1 MKTIVMAK
9 KFRYILAVVAL
20 VGCTAA
26 FAADGTADTAQTN
39 QSQSQYTCPY
49 HQDCPFGDGRGRGQ
63 GRGHHHHRGYCH
75 QNDAQT
81 VTQK

>member
-49 HQDCPFGDGRGRGQ
+49 HQDCPYGDGRGRG
-63 GRGHHHHRGYCH
+63 
-75 QNDAQT
+75 
-81 VTQK
+81 

>member
-1 MKTIVMAK
+1 MKTIIMAK

-20 VGCTAA
+20 AGCTAA
-26 FAADGTADTAQTN
+26 FAADGTTDTAQTN

-49 HQDCPFGDGRGRGQ
+49 HQDCPYGDGRGRGQ

>member
-81 VTQK
+81 VTQQ

>member
-49 HQDCPFGDGRGRGQ
+49 HQDCPYGNGQ
-63 GRGHHHHRGYCH
+63 GRGHHYHRGYCH

-81 VTQK
+81 VT

>member
-49 HQDCPFGDGRGRGQ
+49 HQDCPYGNGQ

-81 VTQK
+81 VTQQ

>member
-1 MKTIVMAK
+1 MKTIIMAK

-26 FAADGTADTAQTN
+26 FAADGTADTALTN

-49 HQDCPFGDGRGRGQ
+49 HQDCPYGDGRGRGQ
-63 GRGHHHHRGYCH
+63 GRGHHYHRGYCH

>member
-49 HQDCPFGDGRGRGQ
+49 HQDCPYGDGRGRGQ
-63 GRGHHHHRGYCH
+63 GRGHHHHRGTAIRTTPR
-75 QNDAQT
+75 Q
-81 VTQK
+81 

>member
-9 KFRYILAVVAL
+9 KFRYILALVAL

-39 QSQSQYTCPY
+39 QSQSQYTCSY
-49 HQDCPFGDGRGRGQ
+49 HQDCPYGD
-63 GRGHHHHRGYCH
+63 GRGHHHHCGYCH

-81 VTQK
+81 VTQQ

>member
-1 MKTIVMAK
+1 MKHIVMAK

-20 VGCTAA
+20 AGCTAA
-26 FAADGTADTAQTN
+26 FAADRTADTAQTT
-39 QSQSQYTCPY
+39 QSQYTCPY
-49 HQDCPFGDGRGRGQ
+49 HQDCPYGNGQGRGQ

-81 VTQK
+81 VTQQ

>member
-49 HQDCPFGDGRGRGQ
+49 HQDCPYGNGQGRGQ

-81 VTQK
+81 VTQQ

>member
-1 MKTIVMAK
+1 MKTIIMAK

-49 HQDCPFGDGRGRGQ
+49 HQDCPYGDGRGQ

-81 VTQK
+81 VTQQ

>member
-49 HQDCPFGDGRGRGQ
+49 HQDCPYGVGRGRGQ

-75 QNDAQT
+75 QIDAQT
-81 VTQK
+81 VTQQ

>member
-9 KFRYILAVVAL
+9 KFRYILAVVVL

-49 HQDCPFGDGRGRGQ
+49 HQDCPYGDGRGRGQ

-81 VTQK
+81 VTQQ

>member
-1 MKTIVMAK
+1 MKTIIMAK

-49 HQDCPFGDGRGRGQ
+49 HQDCTYGDGRGRGQ

-81 VTQK
+81 VTQQ

>member
-1 MKTIVMAK
+1 MKHIVMAK

-20 VGCTAA
+20 ADCTAA
-26 FAADGTADTAQTN
+26 FAADRTADAAQTT
-39 QSQSQYTCPY
+39 QSQYTCPY
-49 HQDCPFGDGRGRGQ
+49 HQDCSYGNGQ

-81 VTQK
+81 VTQQ

>member
-49 HQDCPFGDGRGRGQ
+49 HQDCPYGD

-81 VTQK
+81 VTQQ

>member
-49 HQDCPFGDGRGRGQ
+49 HQDCPYGDGRGRGQ
-63 GRGHHHHRGYCH
+63 GRCHHHHRGYCH

-81 VTQK
+81 VTQQ

>member
-1 MKTIVMAK
+1 MKTIIMAK

-26 FAADGTADTAQTN
+26 FAADGTADTA
-39 QSQSQYTCPY
+39 
-49 HQDCPFGDGRGRGQ
+49 HQDCPYGDGRGRGQ

-81 VTQK
+81 VTQQ